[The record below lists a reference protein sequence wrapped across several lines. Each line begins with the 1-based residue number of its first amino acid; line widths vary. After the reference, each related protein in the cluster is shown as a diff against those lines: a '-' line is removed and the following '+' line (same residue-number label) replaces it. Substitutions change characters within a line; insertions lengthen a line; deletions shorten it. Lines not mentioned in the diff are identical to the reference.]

1 MASKTWKQLAK
12 TNHERTDHF
21 KGVYNFTRIIM
32 ISPNQKLHIFVRQI
46 NIFPDIEQFDGS
58 ITKACQVFAKTELLG
73 ALSTSL
79 GGTVDALHATGHH
92 GAATERDNEHEEPVG
107 DETHSPHEVAE
118 GNSYAVLGKLAVE
131 GMEPAAVNAV
141 ELVLATGLVEGNQ
154 SVRGC
159 GSQVKPLAV
168 NLDGRRFGE
177 HLNDI
182 EAGGTR
188 RPGIAE
194 NGLVVAIQVGHMG
207 GVVEE
212 RKLGS
217 GLVEGLLDSSAST
230 VAGLVAAR
238 DEQPPLLRS
247 SSTS

>member
-1 MASKTWKQLAK
+1 
-12 TNHERTDHF
+12 
-21 KGVYNFTRIIM
+21 
-32 ISPNQKLHIFVRQI
+32 
-46 NIFPDIEQFDGS
+46 
-58 ITKACQVFAKTELLG
+58 
-73 ALSTSL
+73 
-79 GGTVDALHATGHH
+79 
-92 GAATERDNEHEEPVG
+92 
-107 DETHSPHEVAE
+107 
-118 GNSYAVLGKLAVE
+118 
-131 GMEPAAVNAV
+131 MEPAAINAM

-154 SVRGC
+154 SVRG
-159 GSQVKPLAV
+159 GGGQVKPLAI

-182 EAGGTR
+182 EAGGTC

-230 VAGLVAAR
+230 FNYMSALVHY
-238 DEQPPLLRS
+238 D
-247 SSTS
+247 